1 MFSLQPPPQA
11 QPPQPPSRP
20 EPVRIGQRLLA
31 LDAPAYFIADI
42 AANHDGDLE
51 RAKALI
57 WLAREAGAD
66 CAKFQHF
73 KAEKIVS
80 DRGFKALGAQLSHQ
94 AKWGR
99 PVFDVYRAHELN
111 RAWNEELAATAR
123 AAGIHFMTTPYD
135 VEAVAGVDALVPA
148 WKIGSGDIT
157 WVEFIRQVAGTG
169 KPLLLATGASQMA
182 DVERA
187 VRAAL
192 AVNRQLVLMQC
203 NTNYTGSPENFR
215 HINLN
220 VLKTYAARWPS
231 VLLGLSDHSPG
242 HATVLGA
249 VVLGARAVEKH
260 FTDDNA
266 RTGPDHGFAM
276 NPATWR
282 EMVERTREL
291 EAALGDGVKRVEAN
305 EVQTAVLQQRCLR
318 ASRDLAGGT
327 VLTADDL
334 EPLRPAPPGA
344 ARPYE
349 LSALIGRRLRH
360 ARLAGDALAFDDLEP
375 ASVDPRTAATLSRRG
390 ERSTVAH

>member
-1 MFSLQPPPQA
+1 MSKHDT
-11 QPPQPPSRP
+11 P
-20 EPVRIGQRLLA
+20 EPIRIAGRVLA
-31 LDAPAYFIADI
+31 LDAPTYFIADI

-57 WLAREAGAD
+57 WQAKEAGAD

-80 DRGFKALGAQLSHQ
+80 DRGFKALAKEGARLGHQ
-94 AKWGR
+94 AAWDK
-99 PVFDVYRAHELN
+99 PVFDVYRAYELN
-111 RAWNEELAATAR
+111 REWNEELAATAR

-135 VEAVAGVDALVPA
+135 EDAVASVDALVPA

-157 WVEFIRQVAGTG
+157 WTEFIRQVAGTG
-169 KPLLLATGASQMA
+169 KPLLLATGASTMV

-187 VRAAL
+187 VRTVL

-203 NTNYTGSPENFR
+203 NTNYTGSLENFR

-220 VLKTYAARWPS
+220 VLKTYAARYPG

-249 VVLGARAVEKH
+249 VALGARAVEKH
-260 FTDDNA
+260 FTDDNT
-266 RTGPDHGFAM
+266 RVGPDHGFAM

-282 EMVERTREL
+282 EMVDRTREL
-291 EAALGDGVKRVEAN
+291 ETALGDGIKRVEAN

-318 ASRDLAGGT
+318 ARRDLAAGT
-327 VLTADDL
+327 VLTMDDL
-334 EPLRPAPPGA
+334 EPLRPAPAGA

-349 LSALIGRRLRH
+349 LSSLLGRRLRS
-360 ARLAGDALAFDDLEP
+360 ACAFGEALALDDVE
-375 ASVDPRTAATLSRRG
+375 AGAAP
-390 ERSTVAH
+390 ERSGKALVVC

>member
-1 MFSLQPPPQA
+1 MLNSPDPI
-11 QPPQPPSRP
+11 
-20 EPVRIGQRLLA
+20 RIAGRVLA
-31 LDAPAYFIADI
+31 LDAPTYFIADI

-57 WLAREAGAD
+57 WAAKEAGAD

-73 KAEKIVS
+73 KAERIVS
-80 DRGFKALGAQLSHQ
+80 DRGFKALAKDGAQLSHQ
-94 AKWGR
+94 AKWKK
-99 PVFDVYRAHELN
+99 PVFEVYRAYELN
-111 RAWNEELAATAR
+111 REWNEELAATAR

-135 VEAVAGVDALVPA
+135 EDAVASVDALVPA

-157 WVEFIRQVAGTG
+157 WVEFIRKVAGTG
-169 KPLLLATGASQMA
+169 KPLLLATGASTLA
-182 DVERA
+182 DVDRA

-192 AVNRQLVLMQC
+192 AVNHQLVLMQC
-203 NTNYTGSPENFR
+203 NTNYTGSLENFR

-220 VLKTYAARWPS
+220 VLKTYAARYPR

-249 VVLGARAVEKH
+249 VALGARAVEKH

-266 RTGPDHGFAM
+266 RVGPDHGFAM
-276 NPATWR
+276 NPRSWR

-291 EAALGDGVKRVEAN
+291 EAALGDGIKRVEAN

-318 ASRDLAGGT
+318 ARRDLAPGT
-327 VLTADDL
+327 VLTMDDL
-334 EPLRPAPPGA
+334 EPLRPAPAGA

-349 LSALIGRRLRH
+349 QSALLGRRLRE
-360 ARLAGDALAFDDLEP
+360 ARPFGEALSLDDVEPLLPP
-375 ASVDPRTAATLSRRG
+375 ASGDRHVVTVERAT
-390 ERSTVAH
+390 VC